1 MTRRDVGPNVARARR
16 RWGRFWLL
24 LIPAL
29 LAAGAVLAATAS
41 GALATSVAAS
51 NAAFKVSAERVTASG
66 VSAVPGIYT
75 EPGGGARHPVIR
87 ATVQKAELENLCV
100 SLLVT
105 LPVGV
110 VTLRAVAGRGQPV
123 RGSELAVDAD
133 SLHGKV
139 DFTDVLA
146 KAGGLLEGS
155 TGGLLATTRSLVVRD
170 GKATAWQ
177 GAAATLR
184 LSDPAVELL
193 MGRHECF

>member
-1 MTRRDVGPNVARARR
+1 MGVGVVGARR

-24 LIPAL
+24 LTPAL

-51 NAAFKVSAERVTASG
+51 GSAFKVSAARVTAGG
-66 VSAVPGIYT
+66 VSAVPGVYT
-75 EPGGGARHPVIR
+75 EPGDGARHPVIR

-110 VTLRAVAGRGQPV
+110 VTLRAVAGRAEPV
-123 RGSELAVDAD
+123 RGSGLAVDAD
-133 SLHGKV
+133 SVRGKV

-146 KAGGLLEGS
+146 RAGGLLEGR
-155 TGGLLATTRSLVVRD
+155 TGGFLATTTSVVVRD
-170 GKATAWQ
+170 GRVTAWQ
-177 GAAATLR
+177 GAGATLR
-184 LSDPAVELL
+184 MSDPDVELL
-193 MGRHECF
+193 MGKHECF